1 MNPVHKILLIIN
13 RQFILLFILF
23 FLARGFVNGQL
34 SADLVSNQPN
44 APTGKFTFS
53 DKTYRLENFEHPAKI
68 FLISNL
74 ETNQTIVFNPLDSTY
89 IIKNRLETASD
100 PFGTWELFCNDLT
113 KNDAGTE
120 TINGLECRKTIF
132 NKLSSNTEVIKVVR
146 WESIKHKIPIKL
158 TYNLPQ
164 SEGFFELINIVE
176 GPVNE
181 ELFEIPVFYKSRR
194 EAISQEQPE
203 CQIN

>member
-1 MNPVHKILLIIN
+1 MKKMLVFHRQIVFLLIPFLFTN
-13 RQFILLFILF
+13 GLLY
-23 FLARGFVNGQL
+23 GQL
-34 SADLVSNQPN
+34 SADLVSDQPN

-53 DKTYRLENFEHPAKI
+53 DNKYRLENFEHPARI
-68 FLISNL
+68 FLISYI
-74 ETNQTIVFNPLDSTY
+74 ETNRTIVFNCEDSTY
-89 IIKNRLETASD
+89 IIKNRFSTPSD

-146 WESIKHKIPIKL
+146 WESVKYKIPIKL

-176 GPVNE
+176 EPLNIK
-181 ELFEIPVFYKSRR
+181 LFEIPSFYERR
-194 EAISQEQPE
+194 RVMR
-203 CQIN
+203 

>member
-1 MNPVHKILLIIN
+1 MNKMFVFHRQLVVLL
-13 RQFILLFILF
+13 ILF
-23 FLARGFVNGQL
+23 FFSNGLLYGQL
-34 SADLVSNQPN
+34 SADLVSDQPN

-53 DKTYRLENFEHPAKI
+53 NNKYRLENFEHPAKI
-68 FLISNL
+68 FLISNI
-74 ETNQTIVFNPLDSTY
+74 ETSQTIVFNPKDSTY
-89 IIKNRLETASD
+89 IIKNRLKTPSD
-100 PFGTWELFCNDLT
+100 PFGTWELFCYDLT

-146 WESIKHKIPIKL
+146 WESVKHKIPIKI

-181 ELFEIPVFYKSRR
+181 ELFEIPALYKRR
-194 EAISQEQPE
+194 RVMRE
-203 CQIN
+203 CDD

>member
-1 MNPVHKILLIIN
+1 MNPVYKILLIIN
-13 RQFILLFILF
+13 RQSVLLFML
-23 FLARGFVNGQL
+23 LLPTGGFVNGQH
-34 SADLVSNQPN
+34 SADLVSEQPN

-53 DKTYRLENFEHPAKI
+53 DKIYRLENFEHPARI
-68 FLISNL
+68 FLISYI

-146 WESIKHKIPIKL
+146 WDSVKHKIPIKL

-164 SEGFFELINIVE
+164 SEGFFELINIIE

-181 ELFEIPVFYKSRR
+181 ELFEIPVFYKRR
-194 EAISQEQPE
+194 W
-203 CQIN
+203 

>member
-1 MNPVHKILLIIN
+1 MNPDYKILLVVN
-13 RQFILLFILF
+13 RQFILLFILLF
-23 FLARGFVNGQL
+23 ITSGIVKCQL
-34 SADLVSNQPN
+34 SADLVSDQPN

-53 DKTYRLENFEHPAKI
+53 HKKYRLENLEHPAKI
-68 FLISNL
+68 FLISNI
-74 ETNQTIVFNPLDSTY
+74 ETNQTIVFNPKDSTY
-89 IIKNRLETASD
+89 IIKNRFKTPSD
-100 PFGTWELFCNDLT
+100 PFGTWELFCNDLI

-146 WESIKHKIPIKL
+146 WESVKYKIPIKL

-176 GPVNE
+176 GLVNE
-181 ELFEIPVFYKSRR
+181 ELFEIPEFYERR
-194 EAISQEQPE
+194 
-203 CQIN
+203 

>member
-1 MNPVHKILLIIN
+1 MNKILVFL
-13 RQFILLFILF
+13 RQLVVWLILF
-23 FLARGFVNGQL
+23 FFTNGLLYGQF
-34 SADLVSNQPN
+34 SADLISDQPN

-53 DKTYRLENFEHPAKI
+53 DNKYRLENLEHPAKI
-68 FLISNL
+68 FLISNI
-74 ETNQTIVFNPLDSTY
+74 ETNQTIVFNPEDSTY
-89 IIKNRLETASD
+89 IIKNRYKTPSD

-132 NKLSSNTEVIKVVR
+132 NKLSSNAEVIKVVR

-176 GPVNE
+176 EPVNK
-181 ELFEIPVFYKSRR
+181 ELFEIPAFYKRR
-194 EAISQEQPE
+194 RQK
-203 CQIN
+203 

>member
-1 MNPVHKILLIIN
+1 MNPAHKILLIVN

-23 FLARGFVNGQL
+23 AITSGIASSQF
-34 SADLVSNQPN
+34 SADLISDQLN

-53 DKTYRLENFEHPAKI
+53 DKKYRLENLEHPAKI
-68 FLISNL
+68 FLISNI
-74 ETNQTIVFNPLDSTY
+74 ETNQTIVFNPEDSTY
-89 IIKNRLETASD
+89 IIKNRYKTPSD

-132 NKLSSNTEVIKVVR
+132 NKLSSNAEVIKVVR

-176 GPVNE
+176 EPVNK
-181 ELFEIPVFYKSRR
+181 ELFEIPAFYKRR
-194 EAISQEQPE
+194 RVMR
-203 CQIN
+203 

>member
-1 MNPVHKILLIIN
+1 MNLVNKILLVIN

-23 FLARGFVNGQL
+23 FLTGGIVNCQF

-53 DKTYRLENFEHPAKI
+53 DKKYRLENLEHPAKI
-68 FLISNL
+68 FLISNT
-74 ETNQTIVFNPLDSTY
+74 ETNRTIVFNPENSTY
-89 IIKNRLETASD
+89 IIKNRFKIPSD
-100 PFGTWELFCNDLT
+100 PFGTWELFCNDLI
-113 KNDAGTE
+113 KNDAETE
-120 TINGLECRKTIF
+120 TINGLECRKTIY

-146 WESIKHKIPIKL
+146 WESVKYKIPIKL

-176 GPVNE
+176 GPVNK
-181 ELFEIPVFYKSRR
+181 ELFEIPAFYRKRQVMR
-194 EAISQEQPE
+194 
-203 CQIN
+203 

>member
-1 MNPVHKILLIIN
+1 MNTVHKILLIVN

-23 FLARGFVNGQL
+23 FLTGGIVNSQL
-34 SADLVSNQPN
+34 SADLVSDQPN

-53 DKTYRLENFEHPAKI
+53 DKKYRLENFEHPAKI
-68 FLISNL
+68 FLISNT
-74 ETNQTIVFNPLDSTY
+74 ETNQTIVFNCEDSTY
-89 IIKNRLETASD
+89 IIKNRLKTASD
-100 PFGTWELFCNDLT
+100 PFGTWELFCKNLI

-146 WESIKHKIPIKL
+146 WESVKHNIPIKI

-176 GPVNE
+176 GTVDE
-181 ELFEIPVFYKSRR
+181 ELFEIPACYKKRW
-194 EAISQEQPE
+194 
-203 CQIN
+203 

>member
-1 MNPVHKILLIIN
+1 MLVFHRQLIVW
-13 RQFILLFILF
+13 LILF
-23 FLARGFVNGQL
+23 FFTNGLLYGQF
-34 SADLVSNQPN
+34 SADLISDQLN

-53 DKTYRLENFEHPAKI
+53 DKRYRLENLEHPAKI
-68 FLISNL
+68 FLISNI
-74 ETNQTIVFNPLDSTY
+74 ETNQTIVFNPEDSTY
-89 IIKNRLETASD
+89 IIKNRFKTPSD

-113 KNDAGTE
+113 KNEVGTE
-120 TINGLECRKTIF
+120 TINGLECRKTIY

-146 WESIKHKIPIKL
+146 WESVKYKIPIKI

-181 ELFEIPVFYKSRR
+181 ELFEIPAFYESR
-194 EAISQEQPE
+194 
-203 CQIN
+203 